1 VEAVAQ
7 RPALGRLQASAVR
20 GSGWRKALL
29 GCGVA
34 ATALFIGTDALAAR
48 RYEGY
53 SYKSQTI
60 SELSAVDAPTGWLW
74 TPVGFSYGV
83 LMLLFA
89 AGVWLAS
96 GPGRALRVV
105 AGLVAAIGITG
116 ILAWPFAPMHRREVL
131 AAGGATFSDT
141 LHIVLATVDSLCFML
156 SMAIGASALGARFR
170 RYSVATIVTAGAFG
184 ALTGPQAPK
193 VQHNEP
199 TPWIGVTER
208 IMIFGS
214 MLWYAVLAIGLMR
227 RKEPPASEAV

>member
-1 VEAVAQ
+1 VGQPRVPAAG
-7 RPALGRLQASAVR
+7 RP
-20 GSGWRKALL
+20 GWRKALL

-34 ATALFIGTDALAAR
+34 ATALFIGTDALAAT
-48 RYEGY
+48 RYGGY
-53 SYKSQTI
+53 SYTSQTI
-60 SELSAVDAPTGWLW
+60 SELSAVDAPTRPLW
-74 TPVGFSYGV
+74 TPLGFVYSAMMV
-83 LMLLFA
+83 LFA

-96 GPGRALRVV
+96 GPKRALRVV

-170 RYSVATIVTAGAFG
+170 RYSIATIVTAGSFG
-184 ALTGPQAPK
+184 ALTGPRAPK
-193 VQHNEP
+193 VQRNQP

-214 MLWYAVLAIGLMR
+214 MLWYAVLAIALMR
-227 RKEPPASEAV
+227 RKEPLASEAV